1 VDVFNRVLIV
11 LTLLV
16 AIVLCTLVLVLP
28 LPVLDAVAQQSA
40 DLVRALERLQWY
52 VRLPMGVL
60 VALVLDGI
68 LLFLIILE
76 LRRPSRRPVRVEKA
90 AGGEVLISVGS
101 IADRIRYEVDQLP
114 SILRTRPRVSGKRKG
129 VVIALDVEAATGINV
144 PVQAGQIVELVRR
157 VVEGDMGLKLIGP
170 PKVNLRVMSYP
181 KSPKPSAAS
190 EGMLPGGPAS
200 GPTVAPAE
208 VPPSS
213 IGPVEQWFDEGDN
226 GLPDLPEDFGEA
238 L

>member
-11 LTLLV
+11 LMLLI

-40 DLVRALERLQWY
+40 DLVGALERLQWY
-52 VRLPMGVL
+52 VRLSMGVL
-60 VALVLDGI
+60 VALVLDAVF
-68 LLFLIILE
+68 LLLIILE
-76 LRRPSRRPVRVEKA
+76 LRRPSRRPIRVEKA
-90 AGGEVLISVGS
+90 AGGEVLISVAS

-129 VVIALDVEAATGINV
+129 VVVALDVEAATGINV
-144 PVQAGQIVELVRR
+144 PDQAGQIVELVRR

-170 PKVNLRVMSYP
+170 PKVSLRVMSYP
-181 KSPKPSAAS
+181 KSPKPPTGS
-190 EGMLPGGPAS
+190 EGVLPGGPAPGPVVTPTEIPPS
-200 GPTVAPAE
+200 PIGPT
-208 VPPSS
+208 
-213 IGPVEQWFDEGDN
+213 EQSFDEWDSGV
-226 GLPDLPEDFGEA
+226 PDLPEDLSEA

>member
-1 VDVFNRVLIV
+1 MDVFNRVLIV
-11 LTLLV
+11 LMLLV

-40 DLVRALERLQWY
+40 DLVGALERLQWY
-52 VRLPMGVL
+52 ERLLMGVP

-76 LRRPSRRPVRVEKA
+76 LRRPSRRPIRVEKA

-114 SILRTRPRVSGKRKG
+114 SILRTRPRVSAKRNG
-129 VVIALDVEAATGINV
+129 VVVALDVEAATGINV
-144 PVQAGQIVELVRR
+144 PDKAGQIVELVRR

-170 PKVNLRVMSYP
+170 PKVSLRVMSYP
-181 KSPKPSAAS
+181 KSQKPSAGL
-190 EGMLPGGPAS
+190 EGVLPGGPAHR
-200 GPTVAPAE
+200 PVVTPAE
-208 VPPSS
+208 TPPSPT
-213 IGPVEQWFDEGDN
+213 GPAEQSFDEWDN
-226 GLPDLPEDFGEA
+226 GLPDLPEGLGEA